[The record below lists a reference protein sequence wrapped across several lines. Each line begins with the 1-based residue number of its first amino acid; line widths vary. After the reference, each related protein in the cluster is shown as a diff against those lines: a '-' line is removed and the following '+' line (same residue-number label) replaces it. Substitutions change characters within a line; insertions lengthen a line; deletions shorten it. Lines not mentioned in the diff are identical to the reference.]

1 MINVTLL
8 LVADT
13 RKRDY
18 TEGTLDFRCVRDT
31 FIWFQEQAQ
40 LLQRLYIRFSGADGQ
55 KLAKIGV
62 DEKITLLA
70 NLRKIELQARKGKKM
85 FT

>member
-31 FIWFQEQAQ
+31 FIWF
-40 LLQRLYIRFSGADGQ
+40 
-55 KLAKIGV
+55 
-62 DEKITLLA
+62 
-70 NLRKIELQARKGKKM
+70 
-85 FT
+85 